1 MQKYCSN
8 CGNTIEDGDYFCSA
22 CGTPVM
28 CDSPVGVKGKK
39 PPVRKK
45 KGVIIGAVAV
55 AAIACIVIGVVSLM
69 SRSNVDT
76 DILSWKKATTYDEDG
91 EIIATK
97 TAEIKGDSAFVKS
110 YDSEGEEDS
119 KIEYRFDGSR
129 NLTEQINY
137 SWEDSDYVEG
147 SSIERTYNNNGDVLT
162 CLWYSEGE
170 LTERDMYKYDDYG
183 RLIELVCYDGDEE
196 LLLTFECSDDG
207 ENIEMIETD
216 GGTFYMKKDRKRH
229 FLERRYVDKDDK
241 EIVAQ
246 EWKFNEEGKLVKE
259 TNNPDG
265 EYYDYTVFEY

>member
-97 TAEIKGDSAFVKS
+97 TAEI
-110 YDSEGEEDS
+110 
-119 KIEYRFDGSR
+119 
-129 NLTEQINY
+129 
-137 SWEDSDYVEG
+137 
-147 SSIERTYNNNGDVLT
+147 
-162 CLWYSEGE
+162 
-170 LTERDMYKYDDYG
+170 
-183 RLIELVCYDGDEE
+183 
-196 LLLTFECSDDG
+196 
-207 ENIEMIETD
+207 
-216 GGTFYMKKDRKRH
+216 
-229 FLERRYVDKDDK
+229 
-241 EIVAQ
+241 
-246 EWKFNEEGKLVKE
+246 
-259 TNNPDG
+259 
-265 EYYDYTVFEY
+265 